1 MCRRSR
7 CSWSSIS
14 TDRSFMSEELLYE
27 LREGIGVVTFN
38 RPEVRNALTFAMY
51 EGLAEICERA
61 PDKGD
66 ARALVLRGA
75 GNKAF
80 AAGTDI
86 AQFRSFKTAEDAL
99 GYEQRIDKVLGAR
112 SAERRVGKS
121 CVSPCRSR
129 WWAAL

>member
-38 RPEVRNALTFAMY
+38 RPEARNALTFAMY
-51 EGLAEICERA
+51 EGLAEICETA

-80 AAGTDI
+80 AAGTAI
-86 AQFRSFKTAEDAL
+86 AHIPPFKTADAAR
-99 GYEQRIDKVLGAR
+99 GSNHSNDEWQR
-112 SAERRVGKS
+112 ERKG
-121 CVSPCRSR
+121 
-129 WWAAL
+129 